1 MVDGCTVQD
10 TGQYEVAG
18 LGDLTVHEGLVEGDA
33 QFVTDAQ
40 DTVGGLRLT
49 ERTRTLHIL
58 GECYLLAV
66 LVNLIQTECAYRYY
80 AEGIITVRE

>member
-1 MVDGCTVQD
+1 MVNGCTVQN
-10 TGQYEVAG
+10 TGQDKVAG
-18 LGDLTVHEGLVEGDA
+18 LGEFTVHEGLIECNA
-33 QFVTDAQ
+33 QIVADAQ

-66 LVNLIQTECAYRYY
+66 LVDLIHAECAYRYN
-80 AEGIITVRE
+80 AECIITV